1 MPYLPGDH
9 VTIVAGHLEN
19 RTTPKGRVKQMD
31 EILDLIKPI
40 SHPVIVAGDMNTTG
54 SDGSVVVSMLF
65 RDLTTMSLHSNHGL
79 VYLNSGQS
87 YA

>member
-1 MPYLPGDH
+1 VLSYFDGAHQSIHAFAIGQDSNLYANFGDCRAALKSR
-9 VTIVAGHLEN
+9 IASLYF
-19 RTTPKGRVKQMD
+19 
-31 EILDLIKPI
+31 
-40 SHPVIVAGDMNTTG
+40 
-54 SDGSVVVSMLF
+54 SMLF